1 MNHDGIQLNE
11 DADTRTQDLEPEPE
25 HVDVNPWYLERD
37 LWGDRGILVFDD
49 TVPQVAPIFVKMS
62 DKITRKDRN
71 SVTETVE
78 RLKA

>member
-37 LWGDRGILVFDD
+37 LWGDRGISVFDD
-49 TVPQVAPIFVKMS
+49 TVPQGEEGEGGKGNVCLF
-62 DKITRKDRN
+62 
-71 SVTETVE
+71 
-78 RLKA
+78 